1 MPYRAAPVDSIN
13 RKGLGMAE
21 QGDEGSKRGGRT
33 PGETICTVLKHPMR
47 VRILEVLNEGPRSP
61 SQFVEEGLI
70 PKEHYNS
77 YQQALS
83 LASYHFRELEKEG
96 CLEVIES
103 IPRRGAVEHVY
114 RGLARI
120 FVNDREFEEM
130 PRSDRRRLSRISLQG
145 MVARADRAI
154 HEDTFDAR
162 AERHLTWMPMQ
173 LDERGWGEVIAALA
187 ATFAELT
194 QIRHDARDRLA
205 ASGEEV
211 IPTTV
216 AMLGF
221 ESPPPP
227 PLRGGD

>member
-1 MPYRAAPVDSIN
+1 MLVNQSIN
-13 RKGLGMAE
+13 RKGLGMA
-21 QGDEGSKRGGRT
+21 GSKREAKKRR
-33 PGETICTVLKHPMR
+33 ETISTALKHPIR

-70 PKEHYNS
+70 PKEHYTN

-83 LASYHFRELEKEG
+83 LASYHFRELQKEG

-114 RGLARI
+114 EGKARVY
-120 FVNDREFEEM
+120 FDDAEFEGM
-130 PRSDRRRLSRISLQG
+130 PRPTRRQLSRVSLQG

-154 HEDTFDAR
+154 AEDTFDAR
-162 AERHLTWMPMQ
+162 PDRHLTWMPMQ
-173 LDERGWGEVIAALA
+173 LDERGWNEAIAKLA
-187 ATFAELT
+187 ATFEELT
-194 QIRHDARDRLA
+194 QIRIDARDRVA

-211 IPTTV
+211 VTATV

-227 PLRGGD
+227 PLKGGDE

>member
-1 MPYRAAPVDSIN
+1 MEEREV
-13 RKGLGMAE
+13 
-21 QGDEGSKRGGRT
+21 EGKKRS
-33 PGETICTVLKHPMR
+33 ETIGNALKHPLR

-70 PKEHYNS
+70 PKDSYTT

-83 LASYHFRELEKEG
+83 LAAYHFRELQKEG

-114 RGLARI
+114 RGLARVFI
-120 FVNDREFEEM
+120 DDAEFEQM
-130 PRSDRRRLSRISLQG
+130 DPPDRRQLSRISLQG

-154 HEDTFDAR
+154 AEGTFDAR
-162 AERHLTWMPMQ
+162 TDRHLTWMPMQ
-173 LDERGWGEVIAALA
+173 LDERAWGEVIATLA
-187 ATFAELT
+187 ATFAQLT
-194 QIRHDARDRLA
+194 VIREDARDRIA
-205 ASGEEV
+205 ASGEKV
-211 IPTTV
+211 IPATV

-227 PLRGGD
+227 RLRD

>member
-1 MPYRAAPVDSIN
+1 
-13 RKGLGMAE
+13 MA
-21 QGDEGSKRGGRT
+21 GTEGEAKKRR
-33 PGETICTVLKHPMR
+33 ETISNALKHPLR

-70 PKEHYNS
+70 PKEHFAT

-83 LASYHFRELEKEG
+83 LASYHFRELQKDG

-114 RGLARI
+114 EGLARVY
-120 FVNDREFEEM
+120 FDDAEFEAM
-130 PRSDRRRLSRISLQG
+130 PRPTRRKLSRVSLQG

-154 HEDTFDAR
+154 AEDTFDER
-162 AERHLTWMPMQ
+162 PDRHLTWMPMQ
-173 LDERGWGEVIAALA
+173 LDQRGWDEVIAKLA
-187 ATFAELT
+187 ETFTDLGR
-194 QIRHDARDRLA
+194 IRVDARDRIA
-205 ASGEEV
+205 ASGGEV
-211 IPTTV
+211 MPATV

-227 PLRGGD
+227 PLRDSED

>member
-1 MPYRAAPVDSIN
+1 M
-13 RKGLGMAE
+13 KGK
-21 QGDEGSKRGGRT
+21 KRR
-33 PGETICTVLKHPMR
+33 ETICNVLKHPLR

-70 PKEHYNS
+70 PRELFES

-83 LASYHFRELEKEG
+83 LASYHFRELQKDG

-114 RGLARI
+114 RGLARVY
-120 FVNDREFEEM
+120 FNDSEFEGM
-130 PRSDRRRLSRISLQG
+130 PRSTRCRLSRISLQG
-145 MVARADRAI
+145 MIARADRAI
-154 HEDTFDAR
+154 GEETFDAR
-162 AERHLTWMPMQ
+162 TDRHLTWMPML
-173 LDERGWGEVIAALA
+173 LDERGWREMTAALA
-187 ATFAELT
+187 AAFGELT

-205 ASGEEV
+205 GSGEEV
-211 IPTTV
+211 IPATV

-227 PLRGGD
+227 PLPDGDG

>member
-1 MPYRAAPVDSIN
+1 MAGSEGEA
-13 RKGLGMAE
+13 RK
-21 QGDEGSKRGGRT
+21 RR
-33 PGETICTVLKHPMR
+33 ETISSALKHPLR

-70 PKEHYNS
+70 PKEHYTT

-83 LASYHFRELEKEG
+83 LASYHFRELQKEG

-114 RGLARI
+114 EGKARV
-120 FVNDREFEEM
+120 FFDDAEFEGT
-130 PRSDRRRLSRISLQG
+130 PRQTRRKLSRVSLQG
-145 MVARADRAI
+145 LVARADRAI
-154 HEDTFDAR
+154 AEDTFDAR
-162 AERHLTWMPMQ
+162 PDRHLTWMPMQ
-173 LDERGWGEVIAALA
+173 LDQRGWEEVIARLA
-187 ATFAELT
+187 ATFEELT
-194 QIRHDARDRLA
+194 QIRGDARDRLA

-211 IPTTV
+211 LTATV

-227 PLRGGD
+227 PLRDSED

>member
-1 MPYRAAPVDSIN
+1 MGER
-13 RKGLGMAE
+13 E
-21 QGDEGSKRGGRT
+21 
-33 PGETICTVLKHPMR
+33 PGEKKRSVTIFNALKHPLR

-70 PKEHYNS
+70 PKEAYNS

-114 RGLARI
+114 RGLARV
-120 FVNDREFEEM
+120 FVDDAEFEQM
-130 PRSDRRRLSRISLQG
+130 DAASRRRLSRISLQG
-145 MVARADRAI
+145 MIARADRAI
-154 HEDTFDAR
+154 AEDTFDAR
-162 AERHLTWMPMQ
+162 ADRHLTWMTMQ
-173 LDERGWGEVIAALA
+173 LDERGWNEAVARLA
-187 ATFAELT
+187 ATFEELT
-194 QIRHDARDRLA
+194 QIRRDAGDRLA

-211 IPTTV
+211 IPATV

-227 PLRGGD
+227 PLRRG

>member
-1 MPYRAAPVDSIN
+1 VIAALESIN
-13 RKGLGMAE
+13 RKGLGM
-21 QGDEGSKRGGRT
+21 EGTEVERKKHA
-33 PGETICTVLKHPMR
+33 ETICAALKHPLR

-61 SQFVEEGLI
+61 SQFVAEGLI
-70 PKEHYNS
+70 PKELFSN

-83 LASYHFRELEKEG
+83 LASYHFRELEREG

-114 RGLARI
+114 RGLARV
-120 FVNDREFEEM
+120 FFNDAEFEAM
-130 PRSDRRRLSRISLQG
+130 PQPTRCELSRISLQA
-145 MVARADRAI
+145 MIARADRAV

-162 AERHLTWMPMQ
+162 SDRHLTWMPMQ
-173 LDERGWGEVIAALA
+173 LDERGWGEVIATLA
-187 ATFAELT
+187 ATFGELT

-211 IPTTV
+211 VPATV

-221 ESPPPP
+221 ESPPPA
-227 PLRGGD
+227 PLTGDDS

>member
-1 MPYRAAPVDSIN
+1 
-13 RKGLGMAE
+13 MAE
-21 QGDEGSKRGGRT
+21 SEIEEKKRS
-33 PGETICTVLKHPMR
+33 ETICNALKHPLR

-70 PKEHYNS
+70 PKEHFNT

-103 IPRRGAVEHVY
+103 IPRRGAIEHVY
-114 RGLARI
+114 RGLARVY
-120 FVNDREFEEM
+120 FNDAEFEDM
-130 PRSDRRRLSRISLQG
+130 PRQTRQRLSRISLQG
-145 MVARADRAI
+145 LVARADRAI
-154 HEDTFDAR
+154 REDTFDAR
-162 AERHLTWMPMQ
+162 ADRHLTWLPMQ
-173 LDERGWGEVIAALA
+173 LDERAWEEVIATLA
-187 ATFAELT
+187 ATFAQLT
-194 QIRHDARDRLA
+194 VIREDARDRLA
-205 ASGEEV
+205 ASGEAV

-227 PLRGGD
+227 PLRED

>member
-1 MPYRAAPVDSIN
+1 MEGTEAEEKKRA
-13 RKGLGMAE
+13 
-21 QGDEGSKRGGRT
+21 
-33 PGETICTVLKHPMR
+33 ETICAVLKHPLR

-70 PKEHYNS
+70 PKQHYTT

-114 RGLARI
+114 RGLARV
-120 FVNDREFEEM
+120 FFNDAEFEATSQE
-130 PRSDRRRLSRISLQG
+130 DRRELSRISLQG
-145 MVARADRAI
+145 LIARADRAI
-154 HEDTFDAR
+154 SDDTFDGR
-162 AERHLTWMPMQ
+162 ADRHLTWMPMQ
-173 LDERGWGEVIAALA
+173 LDERGWKEMITALA
-187 ATFAELT
+187 SAFGELT

-205 ASGEEV
+205 ASGEKV
-211 IPTTV
+211 VPATV
-216 AMLGF
+216 GMLGF

-227 PLRGGD
+227 PLRGD

>member
-1 MPYRAAPVDSIN
+1 MQGTKV
-13 RKGLGMAE
+13 KGK
-21 QGDEGSKRGGRT
+21 SRS
-33 PGETICTVLKHPMR
+33 ETICTVLKHPLR

-70 PKEHYNS
+70 PKEHFDN

-83 LASYHFRELEKEG
+83 LASYHFRQLQKDG

-103 IPRRGAVEHVY
+103 IPRRGALEHVY
-114 RGLARI
+114 RGLARVY
-120 FVNDREFEEM
+120 FNDAEFEEM
-130 PRSDRRRLSRISLQG
+130 PHPTRSRLSRLSLQG
-145 MVARADRAI
+145 LIARADRAI
-154 HEDTFDAR
+154 REDTFDAR
-162 AERHLTWMPMQ
+162 TDRHLTWVPMQ
-173 LDERGWGEVIAALA
+173 LDERGWREMIATLA
-187 ATFAELT
+187 AAFAELT

-211 IPTTV
+211 IPATI

-227 PLRGGD
+227 PLPGGGG